1 MEHTVHTLPD
11 WTPPGWRKRPAT
23 QIPAYPDDAAL
34 AAAVRQLSA
43 APSLVTPA
51 ACRALLQR
59 TAAVAA
65 GNCFLL
71 QGGDCA
77 ESFGG
82 FSAPRVGATVDTL
95 QKLAARLGGTVTVTA
110 RLAGQFA
117 KPRSADTETRG
128 GLTLPVYRGDSI
140 NDFAF
145 TAHART
151 ADPARMVQAYEQ
163 SAATLAQIPDGLF
176 TCHEALLLPYEE
188 SLTRRDPETGAWY
201 ATSAHFLWL
210 GARTQRPDG
219 AHAEF
224 LRGIANPIGV
234 KCAPWTDADMLLR
247 LLDILDPA
255 HISGRLTLIPRMGAA
270 AIDDCLPPLIDA
282 VKRAG
287 RTVAWCCDPMHGNT
301 ILTASGTKTRRVE
314 DIGAEIARYFAIH
327 RAAGTHPGGIHL
339 ELTGMDVTECTGGIS
354 RISDAD
360 LSARYETR
368 CDPRLNPAQA
378 MELVEMAA
386 QLAPISPAAVQ

>member
-1 MEHTVHTLPD
+1 MKNTAHTSPPD
-11 WTPPGWRKRPAT
+11 WTPPGWRARPAT
-23 QIPAYPDDAAL
+23 QMPAYNDAAAL
-34 AAAVRQLSA
+34 DAAIRHLSA
-43 APSLVTPA
+43 APALVTPA

-59 TAAVAA
+59 TASVAN
-65 GNCFLL
+65 GNNFLL

-82 FSAPRVGATVDTL
+82 FSAPRVQATVDTL
-95 QKLAARLGGTVTVTA
+95 RALATRLGPHVTLTA

-219 AHAEF
+219 AHAEY

-247 LLDILDPA
+247 LLDVLDPD
-255 HISGRLTLIPRMGAA
+255 HIPGRLTLIPRMGAA

-282 VKRAG
+282 VKRAAHRRMVLRPHARQHDFNG
-287 RTVAWCCDPMHGNT
+287 VRNEDPACGGYRRGNRP
-301 ILTASGTKTRRVE
+301 LLRHPPRGGHASGRHSSGIDRHGRHRMHRRRQPHQRCRFVSK
-314 DIGAEIARYFAIH
+314 IRNPLRPSPQPGA
-327 RAAGTHPGGIHL
+327 G
-339 ELTGMDVTECTGGIS
+339 
-354 RISDAD
+354 
-360 LSARYETR
+360 
-368 CDPRLNPAQA
+368 
-378 MELVEMAA
+378 
-386 QLAPISPAAVQ
+386 